1 MDTDSVIIAQIL
13 AGNTRQFGTLVDR
26 YKDRAFALACRLLKS
41 REEAEETVQDAFA
54 KAYRSLAGFR
64 GESGFGTW
72 FYRILYNSCMTRM
85 SRRPESMLSLQAAE
99 VTGEAA
105 VADPDEPDLLENIV
119 TEERYALVNAEIE
132 KLPEKFR
139 TVLVLFYVQEQR
151 YEEIALV
158 LGVPVSTVK
167 THLFRARVLL
177 RKRLNDRYNEEMR
190 AA

>member
-1 MDTDSVIIAQIL
+1 MESDRDIIARIL
-13 AGNTRQFGTLVDR
+13 AGNPRLYGIIVDR
-26 YKDRAFALACRLLKS
+26 YKDRAFALASRLLKS

-54 KAYRSLAGFR
+54 RAYRALNSFR

-72 FYRILYNSCMTRM
+72 YYRILYNCCMTRVA
-85 SRRPESMLSLQAAE
+85 RRPEGMVSLHAPETAE
-99 VTGEAA
+99 EPALAHAG
-105 VADPDEPDLLENIV
+105 EPDLLENIV
-119 TEERYALVNAEIE
+119 LEERYALLNAEIQ

-151 YEEIALV
+151 YEEIAVV
-158 LGVPVSTVK
+158 LGIPLTTVK
-167 THLFRARVLL
+167 THLFRARALL